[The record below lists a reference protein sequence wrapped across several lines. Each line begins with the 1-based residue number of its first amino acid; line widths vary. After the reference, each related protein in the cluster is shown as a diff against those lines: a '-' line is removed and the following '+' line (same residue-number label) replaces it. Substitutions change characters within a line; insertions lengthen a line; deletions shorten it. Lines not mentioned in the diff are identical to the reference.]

1 MGETTTPRLMTKAAF
16 AEHRSVSKPYI
27 SKLARNGILVM
38 RGGKIDVQA
47 TDTVLDDKPV
57 ADTDP
62 PSRPMRMAGDLG
74 QTPSGASFGQARTIE
89 MVFRAKICRLT
100 FETRVGKLID
110 AATVRNKIATEV
122 RAFRDGLLGIP
133 DRLSMILASERDVR
147 KIRLMLDTE
156 FKRELDRLADALQ
169 NVGMGAVHLGAR

>member
-1 MGETTTPRLMTKAAF
+1 MGEETTPRLMTKAEF
-16 AEHRSVSKPYI
+16 AKHRNVSKPYI

-38 RGGKIDVQA
+38 RSGKIDVVA
-47 TDTVLDDKPV
+47 TDMVLDDRPV
-57 ADTDP
+57 ADIDP

-100 FETRVGKLID
+100 FETKVGKLID
-110 AATVRNKIATEV
+110 AEAVRNKIATEV
-122 RAFRDGLLGIP
+122 RAFRDCLLGIP

-156 FKRELDRLADALQ
+156 FNRELDRLADALQ
-169 NVGMGAVHLGAR
+169 NVGTGAVHLGAR